1 MSSVASPPL
10 PSFAR
15 RFARFVFTLLLLA
28 AIFAG
33 GVAVGAR
40 WGDRLPPPIGRTP
53 PAPPPPAPSDSP
65 SGDSLLASVDGRLVD
80 LSDQYAEAERAEREA
95 EVALKL
101 LRNQGRPA
109 DHAAVREQE
118 QLRALRRDPESRT
131 HRRTGRIRPPAGRTR
146 RGDGGGTVAERDR
159 PIGPVDSRSEVR
171 DPSGTAPR
179 SGPEAARVLRP
190 VTVSTSHFF

>member
-118 QLRALRRDPESRT
+118 QLRARAATRKAELTAEQAEYVRLRAELVAAMAEEQSRNATGQSDLSTHVRKFVIHQELLRDPAPKPRES
-131 HRRTGRIRPPAGRTR
+131 
-146 RGDGGGTVAERDR
+146 
-159 PIGPVDSRSEVR
+159 S
-171 DPSGTAPR
+171 AP
-179 SGPEAARVLRP
+179 
-190 VTVSTSHFF
+190 